1 MYRFQLCLPVLSA
14 GNVCAYS
21 RLYPF
26 VQVRRYGKSARYT
39 KLSRRQRFVLRL
51 FYGDSAAL
59 PTHMQPK
66 NVWGKMG
73 VLAVE
78 MESAALY
85 MNAARAGKKAL
96 GIFTVSD
103 HLITGEKTTALE
115 RQTSFG
121 EMIKLALETA
131 ISL

>member
-1 MYRFQLCLPVLSA
+1 
-14 GNVCAYS
+14 
-21 RLYPF
+21 
-26 VQVRRYGKSARYT
+26 
-39 KLSRRQRFVLRL
+39 
-51 FYGDSAAL
+51 
-59 PTHMQPK
+59 
-66 NVWGKMG
+66 MG